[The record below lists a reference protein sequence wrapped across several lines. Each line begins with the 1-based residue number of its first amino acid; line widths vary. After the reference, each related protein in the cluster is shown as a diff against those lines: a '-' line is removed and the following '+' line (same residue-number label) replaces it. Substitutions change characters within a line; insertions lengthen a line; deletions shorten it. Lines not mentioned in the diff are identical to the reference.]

1 MNQSLLI
8 GHFVYSIDFQ
18 YNQRPFMDI
27 LVFNA
32 GSSSLKFGVF
42 DTNSKDSR
50 VFKGEFN
57 RFEKGHCTLHYRCGG
72 EQGIPKSRQEK
83 IDSIALA
90 IQSIP
95 RILNEF
101 GYEAFEAVG
110 HRVAHGGPNCNHAA
124 RIDDDLLTYIK
135 KCTPLAPLHNPIFI
149 EAIELSQRLWPDL
162 PQIAVFDTAFHHTIP
177 DYAYTYAVPLAW
189 RELGLRRYG
198 FHGSSHQYI
207 ALRTA
212 QELDKPLNQLKII
225 SCHLGSGASICAID
239 RGRSIDTSMGM
250 TPLEGLVMGTRS
262 GDVDPGMF
270 AFLTRELGLDAIEI
284 ERQLYS
290 DSGLKG
296 LTGSADLR
304 DVERLSSEGDTAA
317 QLALN
322 VYAYRVR
329 KYIGAYAAAMGGVD
343 VLVFTGGAGENSAA
357 MRHRIC
363 TQFEYL
369 GMELDMDKNQALKLI
384 GFEAPQI
391 QNDRS
396 RVQILVTQT
405 CEQWMIS
412 QEVKALL
419 QKLPISEHPGLEDSL
434 RPADPP
440 FHQQRIPVAVSARHI
455 HPSQSLVEQL
465 FGKGYQLTKARG
477 LTQPEGWA
485 ANETVELIGP
495 SGSFKKVRILGPIRA
510 RTQIEVSATDTY
522 TLGLSAPIRD
532 SGKLDGT
539 PTVTVR
545 GPAGEAKT
553 DGLILAARHIHMSPA
568 DAKGMQLQDG
578 DYVGVQLGNEKRSL
592 MFKNTLIRVKEG
604 FVTEMHIDTDEANAA
619 GIQTQSTGE
628 LINNEEREMV
638 KLHAKQPSPIAH

>member
-1 MNQSLLI
+1 MCGMS
-8 GHFVYSIDFQ
+8 YQ
-18 YNQRPFMDI
+18 YNWSPLMHI

-50 VFKGEFN
+50 IFKGEFN

-72 EQGIPKSRQEK
+72 EQGTSKSRQEQ
-83 IDSIALA
+83 IDSIAIA

-95 RILNEF
+95 RILKEF
-101 GYEAFEAVG
+101 GYDGFEAIG

-124 RIDDDLLTYIK
+124 EIDDDLLTYIK
-135 KCTPLAPLHNPIFI
+135 KTTPLAPLHNPIFL
-149 EAIELSQRLWPDL
+149 EAIELSQSLWPKV

-177 DYAYTYAVPLAW
+177 DYAYTYAIPLAW
-189 RELGLRRYG
+189 RELGLRRFG

-270 AFLTRELGLDAIEI
+270 AFLARELGLDAIEI
-284 ERQLYS
+284 ESQLYS
-290 DSGLKG
+290 NSGLKG

-304 DVERLSSEGDTAA
+304 DVERLSSEGDAAA

-343 VLVFTGGAGENSAA
+343 VLVFTGGVGENSAA
-357 MRHRIC
+357 MRYRIC

-369 GMELDMDKNQALKLI
+369 GMALDIDKNQALKLI

-391 QNDRS
+391 QSAHS

-419 QKLPISEHPGLEDSL
+419 QKEPISDKPGLQESL
-434 RPADPP
+434 TTAN
-440 FHQQRIPVAVSARHI
+440 FIGQQQRIPIAVSARHI

-465 FGKGYQLTKARG
+465 FGKGYQLTKARS

-495 SGSFKKVRILGPIRA
+495 SGSFKKVRILGPTRT

-522 TLGLSAPIRD
+522 TLGLEAPIRD
-532 SGKLDGT
+532 SGELDGT
-539 PTVTVR
+539 PIVIVR

-553 DGLILAARHIHMSPA
+553 DGLIIASRHIHMSPV
-568 DAKGMQLQDG
+568 DAKAMRLQDG
-578 DYVGVQLGNEKRSL
+578 DYVDMQLGDEKRSVT
-592 MFKNTLIRVKEG
+592 FKNTLIRAKEG
-604 FVTEMHIDTDEANAA
+604 YVTEMHIDTDEANAA

-628 LINNEEREMV
+628 LINNEKREMV
-638 KLHAKQPSPIAH
+638 KLHSKQSSPN

>member
-1 MNQSLLI
+1 
-8 GHFVYSIDFQ
+8 
-18 YNQRPFMDI
+18 
-27 LVFNA
+27 
-32 GSSSLKFGVF
+32 
-42 DTNSKDSR
+42 
-50 VFKGEFN
+50 
-57 RFEKGHCTLHYRCGG
+57 
-72 EQGIPKSRQEK
+72 
-83 IDSIALA
+83 
-90 IQSIP
+90 
-95 RILNEF
+95 
-101 GYEAFEAVG
+101 
-110 HRVAHGGPNCNHAA
+110 
-124 RIDDDLLTYIK
+124 
-135 KCTPLAPLHNPIFI
+135 
-149 EAIELSQRLWPDL
+149 
-162 PQIAVFDTAFHHTIP
+162 
-177 DYAYTYAVPLAW
+177 
-189 RELGLRRYG
+189 
-198 FHGSSHQYI
+198 
-207 ALRTA
+207 
-212 QELDKPLNQLKII
+212 
-225 SCHLGSGASICAID
+225 
-239 RGRSIDTSMGM
+239 MGM

-270 AFLTRELGLDAIEI
+270 AFLARELGLDALEI
-284 ERQLYS
+284 ERKLYS
-290 DSGLKG
+290 DRVLKG

-329 KYIGAYAAAMGGVD
+329 KCIGAYTAAMGGVD
-343 VLVFTGGAGENSAA
+343 VLVFTGGVGENSAA

-369 GMELDMDKNQALKLI
+369 GMALDIEKNQALKLI

-391 QNDRS
+391 QNDHS

-419 QKLPISEHPGLEDSL
+419 QKSPISQHPGLEDSL
-434 RPADPP
+434 RPAGPP
-440 FHQQRIPVAVSARHI
+440 LHQQRIPVAVSARHI

-485 ANETVELIGP
+485 ANETIELIGP
-495 SGSFKKVRILGPIRA
+495 SGSFKKVRILGPTRL
-510 RTQIEVSATDTY
+510 RTQIEVSTTDTY
-522 TLGLSAPIRD
+522 TLGLEAPIRD

-545 GPAGEAKT
+545 GPVGEAKT
-553 DGLILAARHIHMSPA
+553 DGIIIAARHIHMSPA
-568 DAKGMQLQDG
+568 DAKAMRLQDG
-578 DYVGVQLGNEKRSL
+578 DYVDMQLGDDKRSL
-592 MFKNTLIRVKEG
+592 TFKNTLIRVKDG

-638 KLHAKQPSPIAH
+638 KLHSKQLYP